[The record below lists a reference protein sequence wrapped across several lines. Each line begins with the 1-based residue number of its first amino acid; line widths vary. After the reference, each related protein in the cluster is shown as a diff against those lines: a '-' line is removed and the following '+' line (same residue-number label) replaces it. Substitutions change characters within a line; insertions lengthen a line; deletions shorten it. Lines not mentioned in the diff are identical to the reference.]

1 MRRVLLILVVIA
13 LLVAAGWGYLQY
25 QQTQEAAEQA
35 AAAEQAESVDD
46 LANVI
51 WASGKLTPMTW
62 AGLSPATTG
71 IVSQLHVHEG
81 DWVEA
86 GQLLLELDNG
96 VAQSQVTIAEAALA
110 EAEAAL
116 AKLQAG
122 ATAAEIAAAQAQVAA
137 GEANVALAASQMLEL
152 QATIDAANTGVV
164 QAQRQYAELASHPS
178 EAENTAA
185 LAQVAVAQAGVRQAQ
200 AAYNVVRGD
209 PQIGARPESL
219 TLAQMTAAL
228 EAAQAQA
235 AFTTQGA
242 TQPQLAVAAAA
253 IDAATAQVTM
263 AESRAP
269 GVEAGVKSAIAARD
283 SAQAALDHLLAG
295 ATAEDLAMAEARVQ
309 SAQAALVSTQAQLA
323 QSQVAAPFAGQI
335 GTINVR
341 VGEQATPG
349 VFSILLGD
357 TQTMHVETT
366 DLRETDV
373 VRLALDMP
381 VEVTFDALPD
391 QVFQGTIAQIAPVS
405 SSAQGST
412 NYTIQVDLAEL
423 NEQLRWGMT
432 AFVNIHVERQ

>member
-1 MRRVLLILVVIA
+1 MRRILSILVVIVVLA
-13 LLVAAGWGYLQY
+13 AAGWGYLRY
-25 QQTQEAAEQA
+25 QQTQEAAAQA
-35 AAAEQAESVDD
+35 AAAQQAESVDD

-51 WASGKLTPMTW
+51 WASGKLTPVTW
-62 AGLSPATTG
+62 AGLSPAATG
-71 IVSQLHVHEG
+71 IVSQLPVNEG
-81 DWVEA
+81 DWVAA
-86 GQLLLELDNG
+86 GQLLLALDNG

-116 AKLQAG
+116 VKLQAG
-122 ATAAEIAAAQAQVAA
+122 ATAAEIAAAQAQVVA
-137 GEANVALAASQMLEL
+137 GEANVALAASGMLEL
-152 QATIDAANTGVV
+152 QAAIDAANVGVA
-164 QAQRQYAELASHPS
+164 QAQRQYAELASHPNA
-178 EAENTAA
+178 AENTAA

-219 TLAQMTAAL
+219 TLAQMTASL
-228 EAAQAQA
+228 EAAQALA

-253 IDAATAQVTM
+253 IDAASAQVIM

-269 GVEAGVKSAIAARD
+269 GVEAGVKAAIAARA
-283 SAQAALDHLLAG
+283 SAQAALDRLLAG
-295 ATAEDLAMAEARVQ
+295 ATVEDLAMAAARVQ
-309 SAQAALVSTQAQLA
+309 SAQAALVSAQAQLA
-323 QSQVAAPFAGQI
+323 QSQVVAPFAGQV

-341 VGEQATPG
+341 LGEQATAG

-373 VRLALDMP
+373 VRLTVDMP

-391 QVFQGTIAQIAPVS
+391 QVFQGTIARIAPVS
-405 SSAQGST
+405 SSTQGST
-412 NYTIQVDLAEL
+412 NYTVQVDLAEL

-432 AFVNIHVERQ
+432 AFVNIQVER